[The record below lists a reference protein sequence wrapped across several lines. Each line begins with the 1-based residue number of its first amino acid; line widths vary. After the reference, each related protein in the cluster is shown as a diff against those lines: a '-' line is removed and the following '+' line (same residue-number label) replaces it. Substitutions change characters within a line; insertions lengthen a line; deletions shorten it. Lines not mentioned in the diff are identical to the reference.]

1 MSEHQ
6 SKLIITPGHASHL
19 AINNSRE
26 GQVVEDL
33 SAVSPDGDWA
43 VLAEALVVEA
53 VDLGDLPRLVVSPD
67 QGYPVWVTHLRNTAE
82 ARRWGQGYFRNQKV
96 PWQSIRP
103 EHLQWHT
110 GNHLLLLWEFNL
122 WMCGRGEGR
131 SLSVCM
137 CLSFYPEFQC
147 SLLIF
152 FLKTHKHLWKTF
164 LPCSSA
170 RWL

>member
-33 SAVSPDGDWA
+33 STVSPDGDWA

-82 ARRWGQGYFRNQKV
+82 ARRWGQGYFRNLDVKSRDRALDL
-96 PWQSIRP
+96 SIYSDTQVTTFSCYENLIYGCVVEVKGDP
-103 EHLQWHT
+103 YQCACVSVFIQ
-110 GNHLLLLWEFNL
+110 NFNAL
-122 WMCGRGEGR
+122 FW
-131 SLSVCM
+131 
-137 CLSFYPEFQC
+137 SFF
-147 SLLIF
+147 
-152 FLKTHKHLWKTF
+152 
-164 LPCSSA
+164 
-170 RWL
+170 